1 MDTEEAD
8 LNPTPAQTD
17 SAQTSESVEISK
29 SENRIEKDPSYM
41 RSRQIANSL
50 RYPFKAVISS
60 SGLVTSVTVANRN
73 PIHNPSV
80 YLRSALFYLLHVSI
94 FQHTHNRG

>member
-41 RSRQIANSL
+41 RSRQIAL
-50 RYPFKAVISS
+50 KKFTPAEGK
-60 SGLVTSVTVANRN
+60 
-73 PIHNPSV
+73 PS
-80 YLRSALFYLLHVSI
+80 
-94 FQHTHNRG
+94 